1 MGIHNINFQDKIIDL
16 KLSQLKYYISSYG
29 ISFLGLKNEFEIAV
43 VNKPS
48 VFKPLKFYC
57 RIERILWISIL
68 YSAVVASLQ
77 SLPIT

>member
-43 VNKPS
+43 VNEPS